1 MFGRHKNTKRELTP
15 QEQKMVIDEL
25 NDILNNPELK
35 EEKIVFNVD
44 ISEDLVDYDGAT
56 NKYRDLEDIKVIKAS
71 WSRIRWPEGNNT
83 SKLQKFEEDIEECIE
98 RLKARH
104 RINSFGDSLIINENQ
119 VDCVYYFFYDEED

>member
-1 MFGRHKNTKRELTP
+1 MFGRHKDTKRELTP

-56 NKYRDLEDIKVIKAS
+56 NKYRNLDDIKVIKAS
-71 WSRIRWPEGNNT
+71 WSRIRWSEGNKE
-83 SKLQKFEEDIEECIE
+83 SKLRKFEEDIEECIE

-104 RINSFGDSLIINENQ
+104 RINSFGDALIINENQ